1 MDNET
6 FLILC
11 INCSHP
17 SGKLKYW
24 LLEDE
29 EEETMTF
36 ATEQEA
42 EEYIEIIDDDIFPVA
57 YKVIEA

>member
-11 INCSHP
+11 INCAHP

-29 EEETMTF
+29 EEETLTF

-42 EEYIEIIDDDIFPVA
+42 EDYVETIDNDAFPVA